1 MFYNKNLF
9 YSNAEIT
16 LEEFSTVVEITKG
29 TGGFTSFYAGLFAPL
44 RCDFSPYSDR
54 LVNLAS
60 IQLQPSENI
69 ISRLM
74 ALADIL

>member
-1 MFYNKNLF
+1 MQRDYFGRIQHSCRNH
-9 YSNAEIT
+9 E
-16 LEEFSTVVEITKG
+16 G
-29 TGGFTSFYAGLFAPL
+29 DRGFTSFYAGLFAPL

-69 ISRLM
+69 MSRLM
-74 ALADIL
+74 APADIL